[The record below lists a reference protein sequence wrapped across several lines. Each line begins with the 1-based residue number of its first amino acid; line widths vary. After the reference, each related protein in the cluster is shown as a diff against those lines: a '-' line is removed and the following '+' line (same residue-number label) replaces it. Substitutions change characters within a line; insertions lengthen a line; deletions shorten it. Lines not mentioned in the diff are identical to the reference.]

1 MIKEAGK
8 NSDFGPSPDGRRVH
22 WARAATAAVLVLI
35 IACAVL
41 TASGCSSVGSIS
53 LFPVQSGDKWG
64 YIDQTGRIIIKP
76 QFSRVGLFADGLTPV
91 WVGEDVGYVDTR
103 GAIKIKPQFDSAG
116 SFSEGLAPVL
126 VNMRV
131 GFINESGTQVV
142 KPTYSDAA
150 PFDENVAPV
159 KQGTKWGFIDK
170 SGKVVIPF
178 NFDDVGSFTDGLAR
192 AKTGDKWGYID
203 HSGNYVIQPQY
214 VASGTASPPVLH
226 FQQDRAP
233 VFSDGNWKYIDKT
246 GKQAFQRTFFLAGEF
261 SEGLAPVV
269 VNTATDA
276 GATTYRLGFIDTSGN
291 MVIKPQ
297 FDGQV
302 TLTDALG
309 VGFHKGVSPV
319 RQVQAPGLWGYINA
333 DGKFVV
339 QPKFGYADN
348 FLLGPVTMAEL
359 NGFLVYID
367 QTGKVLYT
375 GPEVVTVTTTP
386 TTVTA
391 PGSPESPTD
400 TDVSAETSSSTTTT
414 TAPATTTGS

>member
-203 HSGNYVIQPQY
+203 HSGNYVILPQY

-319 RQVQAPGLWGYINA
+319 R
-333 DGKFVV
+333 
-339 QPKFGYADN
+339 
-348 FLLGPVTMAEL
+348 
-359 NGFLVYID
+359 
-367 QTGKVLYT
+367 
-375 GPEVVTVTTTP
+375 
-386 TTVTA
+386 
-391 PGSPESPTD
+391 
-400 TDVSAETSSSTTTT
+400 
-414 TAPATTTGS
+414 